1 MVNAEKRKHFIE
13 ITKSKSKSHMNSAW
27 YWDILYTFFTI
38 SVTIICAVIT
48 LLAVLTKY
56 LPFYVVP
63 IIGGVVTLLAA
74 MHGFLKPAD
83 RRQSHLESGKMFK
96 MLMFRMVRCKTK
108 EDYDELWNELY
119 QEIIDEPFVKEK
131 YLKGAIDLERM
142 QFPMT
147 KELKRLIEKPSSDDE
162 DGVEKAKVDG
172 DDDDLG
178 KMAPWSDAEDNN
190 NEKTSLLS
198 R

>member
-1 MVNAEKRKHFIE
+1 MVNAEMRRNFIG
-13 ITKSKSKSHMNSAW
+13 ITKAKSKSHLNSAW
-27 YWDILYTFFTI
+27 YWDILYSFFII
-38 SVTIICAVIT
+38 SITVLCAVTT
-48 LLAVLTKY
+48 LLAILANY

-63 IIGGVVTLLAA
+63 IVGGVATLLSA

-96 MLMFRMVRCKTK
+96 VIMFRMVRCKTK
-108 EDYDELWNELY
+108 EEYDELWNELY

-131 YLKGAIDLERM
+131 FLKGAIDLEKM

-147 KELKRLIEKPSSDDE
+147 KELKKLMGKQNDNEDVHAEDEEEDEMEKTT
-162 DGVEKAKVDG
+162 
-172 DDDDLG
+172 
-178 KMAPWSDAEDNN
+178 PWSDAEDAN
-190 NEKTSLLS
+190 NESSSLLS